1 MQLNTESLNINLN
14 IDKNSINNCYIG
26 NRGYTI
32 PKSILT
38 NKQYEIIK
46 STLTVKPKIMGK
58 LSQEHSYPVYL
69 ESQNKIYVPTFW
81 GIVNF
86 GLVKNIKISKG
97 KDISANF
104 IGDLREYQ
112 NNVIKSYL
120 EKINY
125 YDTNYQIGSSII
137 NLGCGKGKTV
147 IAIKIISIIKK
158 KTIIFVHKTFL
169 KDQWIERINQ
179 FMPNARIGYIQGQQI
194 NIENCDIVIAMIQSI
209 SMKEYPNELFQDFGF
224 SIYDEVHHTPSHV
237 FSNCFKQI
245 NTIYSLG
252 MTATIERKDG
262 LSFILNMF
270 LGDICYRDISDLY
283 TNVMVKVIN
292 YIVNDDDYNNIELDY
307 TGKVKYS
314 SMISKV
320 SNYNNRSDFII
331 KVILNEITINPNQ
344 QFIVLS
350 HNRSTLNYF
359 YKNLLDKNQNVGF
372 YIGGMKKQDLKNSET
387 CSIILATFSMAAEA
401 LDIKTLTTL
410 ILATPKTDIVQAVGR
425 ILRSNHEQ
433 PLIIDIVDQHNIFL
447 NQYTKRKQFY
457 KKNEYSIFEIND
469 NEYIQ
474 SLNSNDLSKWKKYE
488 KRTNKKQIKKCLL

>member
-1 MQLNTESLNINLN
+1 M
-14 IDKNSINNCYIG
+14 
-26 NRGYTI
+26 
-32 PKSILT
+32 
-38 NKQYEIIK
+38 
-46 STLTVKPKIMGK
+46 
-58 LSQEHSYPVYL
+58 
-69 ESQNKIYVPTFW
+69 
-81 GIVNF
+81 
-86 GLVKNIKISKG
+86 
-97 KDISANF
+97 
-104 IGDLREYQ
+104 
-112 NNVIKSYL
+112 
-120 EKINY
+120 
-125 YDTNYQIGSSII
+125 
-137 NLGCGKGKTV
+137 
-147 IAIKIISIIKK
+147 
-158 KTIIFVHKTFL
+158 HKTFL

-209 SMKEYPNELFQDFGF
+209 SMKEYPSELFQDFGL

-292 YIVNDDDYNNIELDY
+292 YIVNDDDYNSIELDY

-314 SMISKV
+314 TMISKV
-320 SNYNNRSDFII
+320 SNYNNRNDFII
-331 KVILNEITINPNQ
+331 KVILNEITINPKQ
-344 QFIVLS
+344 QFIVLA

-359 YKNLLDKNQNVGF
+359 YKDLLDRNQNVGF
-372 YIGGMKKQDLKNSET
+372 YIGGMKKQDLKKSEN

-410 ILATPKTDIVQAVGR
+410 VLATPKTDIVQAVGR

-469 NEYIQ
+469 NEYIE
-474 SLNSNDLSKWKKYE
+474 SLNSTDLSKWKKYE
-488 KRTNKKQIKKCLL
+488 KRAKKKQIKKCLL